1 MAVESTAYV
10 RATSACVVVPF
21 LYFSLFAIFVYS
33 LRPGVFPR
41 RNPAVLVQLA
51 ATPPGVVLNGFIVD
65 LAK

>member
-33 LRPGVFPR
+33 LLGRGIAKSLGVALSR
-41 RNPAVLVQLA
+41 RRE
-51 ATPPGVVLNGFIVD
+51 GSG
-65 LAK
+65 